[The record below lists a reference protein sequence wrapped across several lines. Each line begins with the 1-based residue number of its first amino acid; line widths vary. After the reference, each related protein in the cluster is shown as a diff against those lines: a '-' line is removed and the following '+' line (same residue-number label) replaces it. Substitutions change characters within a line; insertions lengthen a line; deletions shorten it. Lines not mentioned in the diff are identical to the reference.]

1 MASPPGGFALRVESG
16 SQAGRMVPLG
26 RHALVIGRDPEVD
39 LVLDDDRVSR
49 RHAAL
54 VADGSAGL
62 LLRDLSSTNGTWLDD
77 RRVEGAAS
85 VSAGTRI
92 RIGTTWLAIVEHEV
106 TPPAAAATSAVTSMD
121 QSGVRRLQEELRHGN
136 RRVMVLTVGVAV
148 SLLLVIVLAA
158 TVLTGRRSPAA
169 DRSPADIAADS
180 KPGTV
185 QVRGQLDGRQVAA
198 GSGWVLD
205 ADQGLIVT
213 NHHVVS
219 GASSYTVAVDGRD
232 RAAWLVATAPC
243 DDLALLRVD
252 DRATMRAL
260 PLGAQADLRQ
270 GDQVVALGYPVN
282 AASDNSLTITV
293 GVVSVVRTTAE
304 GGRLSNVVQTDAAI
318 NPGNSGGPLLGR
330 NGQLVGVNT
339 LTLESENGVLVQNQ
353 NYAIGVDRV
362 REVTQ
367 VLRGGQSPAWTGLW
381 VEEPSGDS
389 RLERLARQAEALLVL
404 GVAPGTP
411 AAAAGLDGPML
422 LTQVDGRRLDGTLT
436 GYCRALSGF
445 RRGDRVAMSIVRATS
460 AVDPQPL
467 DRPRVAVVDL
477 PLLG

>member
-1 MASPPGGFALRVESG
+1 MASSPPGGLALRVESG
-16 SQAGRMVPLG
+16 RQAGRTLPVGLQ
-26 RHALVIGRDPEVD
+26 ALVIGRDPEAD

-54 VADGSAGL
+54 VTDDSTGL
-62 LLRDLSSTNGTWLDD
+62 LLRDLTSTNGTWLDG
-77 RRVEGAAS
+77 RRIDGATS
-85 VSAGTRI
+85 VSAGARI
-92 RIGTTWLAIVEHEV
+92 RIGTTWLAIVEQEAA
-106 TPPAAAATSAVTSMD
+106 PPAAAATSVEDPSAM
-121 QSGVRRLQEELRHGN
+121 RRLQEQLRHGD
-136 RRVMVLTVGVAV
+136 RRAMVLTVGAAI
-148 SLLLVIVLAA
+148 SLLLVVVLA
-158 TVLTGRRSPAA
+158 TTILTGRRSPAA
-169 DRSPADIAADS
+169 VDRSPADIAAEA

-185 QVRGQLDGRQVAA
+185 QVTGQIDGRLVAA

-205 ADQGLIVT
+205 AGQGLIVT
-213 NHHVVS
+213 NHHVIS
-219 GASSYTVAVDGRD
+219 GASSYTVAVDGRE
-232 RAAWLVATAPC
+232 RTARLVATAPC

-252 DRATMRAL
+252 DHAAMRAL
-260 PLGAQADLRQ
+260 RLGAQADLRQ

-318 NPGNSGGPLLGR
+318 NPGNSGGPLLGI

-339 LTLESENGVLVQNQ
+339 LTLESEGGVPVQNQ

-367 VLRGGQSPAWTGLW
+367 VLRRGQSPAWTGLW

-389 RLERLARQAEALLVL
+389 QLERLARRFDALLVL

-411 AAAAGLDGPML
+411 AEAAGLRGRML
-422 LTQVDGRRLDGTLT
+422 LTHIDGKRVDGTMI
-436 GYCRALSGF
+436 GYCQALSRF
-445 RRGDRVAMSIVRATS
+445 RRGDRVAMSILQPTS
-460 AVDPQPL
+460 AVDPRPL
-467 DRPRVAVVDL
+467 DRPGATVVQL

>member
-1 MASPPGGFALRVESG
+1 MASPPGGLALRVESG
-16 SQAGRMVPLG
+16 SQAGRTVPIG
-26 RHALVIGRDPEVD
+26 RNALVIGRDPEAD

-54 VADGSAGL
+54 VADGPAQL

-85 VSAGTRI
+85 VSAGARI
-92 RIGTTWLAIVEHEV
+92 RIGATWLAIVEREAA
-106 TPPAAAATSAVTSMD
+106 PPAAATTSID

-136 RRVMVLTVGVAV
+136 RRVMMLTVGVAV
-148 SLLLVIVLAA
+148 SLLLVIVVAA

-169 DRSPADIAADS
+169 DRSPADIAADAR
-180 KPGTV
+180 PGTV
-185 QVRGQLDGRQVAA
+185 QVRGQLNGRRVAA

-219 GASSYTVAVDGRD
+219 GASSYTVAVDGRN
-232 RAAWLVATAPC
+232 RAARLVATAPC

-293 GVVSVVRTTAE
+293 GVVSVVRTTAD

-318 NPGNSGGPLLGR
+318 NPGNSGGPLLGG

-339 LTLESENGVLVQNQ
+339 LTLESENGVPVQNQ

-367 VLRGGQSPAWTGLW
+367 VLRRGQSPAWTGLW
-381 VEEPSGDS
+381 VEEPTGDS
-389 RLERLARQAEALLVL
+389 QLERLARQAEALLVL

-411 AAAAGLDGPML
+411 AEVAGVDGLML
-422 LTQVDGRRLDGTLT
+422 LTHIDGKRLDGTLT
-436 GYCRALSGF
+436 GYCRALSGL
-445 RRGDRVAMSIVRATS
+445 RPGDRVAMSIVQPTS
-460 AVDPQPL
+460 AIDPQPL
-467 DRPRVAVVDL
+467 DRPRVTVVDL